1 MTLMYGP
8 VSTYRRLS
16 AWAAA
21 ALLACAALQA
31 ENTTGEPGPIGPGEP
46 MEPLIRLCIGDSAA
60 ISLTQFL
67 SGTAPE
73 PRSGKEMSFEDTC
86 TVQLGYSK
94 FSITGIYGTDV
105 VMTAHIAASV
115 TIKKQNNG
123 IFEDFEKFSVR
134 LVPAPD
140 GSYVF
145 AGNQADSFLAYPGLY
160 RIEYNGFKA
169 ATDHWVGDYPE
180 ISVDPLPLD
189 SAIIAPMV
197 PANSEA
203 FPAHSTVYMSVKCA
217 AADPDELIH
226 RAMSP
231 EIVESAF
238 GTGSAMGTYG
248 VSSSG
253 AATYSMSV
261 DAPKHKFNPNIG
273 ISYNSQLNG
282 YGLVGYG
289 TNITGISSITRT
301 GKNHFYDDDYR
312 GITYTDSD
320 NYLLDGKRL
329 IPTGAEYDNEVVYSI
344 EGNPY
349 PVVVRYGSGNA
360 AWFALLD
367 SNGEYYEY
375 GNSESSRNLVDGSFI
390 SEWHVRYAKDSNGNY
405 AVYEYETDSLTVYPK
420 TIRYGM
426 HDAVAID
433 QTSSISFEYRPLGG
447 NARPFM
453 IKNRKGSI
461 NRCLKSITT
470 ATQGYTY
477 RKYVFDYDGTSDQS
491 GIKYTRLTS
500 VTVQNGDGESLSP
513 VRLAWNHLPGT
524 DLKTNRLRGEIENTD
539 PYAKEESV
547 MFLSSDLNSDGISDI
562 VKIAFVSG
570 NKYGNVYVATYVY
583 VSLSEKNSNGTI
595 SYGTPVRYLVP
606 SAIDIK
612 NFSSSTSGSPAIVD
626 IDGDGYNDLIFP
638 YNSASGN
645 KFENSYCI
653 IYGKDIAA
661 RRVPEL
667 TAVTIPLKSKND
679 KSLYSVFDV
688 DGDGKEEILCIDQ
701 TNENGYYSGGI
712 VEHSNM
718 LQAKAGLFKFKLPYK
733 PKSLFSGDYNNDG
746 LIDLIFFYDG
756 GYTIYYNNG
765 GNNTSSLF
773 SESNHFSVNEI
784 GYKIYMSQGDF
795 DGDGLIDFVYV
806 NHSKFRIARN
816 NGDGTFTINTCPDL
830 AFLDL
835 ENDPD
840 HPRYNII
847 VCDINHDGCSDV
859 LLTNTKSAHTLTD
872 SYGYEQIIH
881 LEKCTNWLY
890 SDGTNLRLF
899 AKNSKC
905 DFKPVFNNHIFTGD
919 FDGDGMYEVANYG
932 GRIDPAANGKNDNNF
947 YVYRTSYRGYDEGRL
962 RYVSDGNGNSVRF
975 SYAPLSSPSVYK
987 EKEKSKYPVITY
999 SFPISVV
1006 SGSQSNESIKYYYE
1020 NLRYHADGRGSLG
1033 FSLIGSENLTTG
1045 IKQATEIT
1053 RWDGTLYIPVETV
1066 SRIIVGTDTAT
1077 TVATSKIEHLKN
1089 NYFCYTAGEVATDMD
1104 GNKTKTEYTYDIER
1118 GMPSTSKTTYGD
1130 GGDMYRM
1137 THYFGYTYT
1146 GRKYVPMLVD
1156 TEQKHKD
1163 DPVCHRNRV
1172 LLLYDENGNVTQ
1184 RTDYYDTDMALVT
1197 DFTYDFAGNVLS
1209 KAVTGRGVTP
1219 VTKHFEYDGSARFV
1233 TRTYSSPATAEI
1245 VSEYDRWGN
1254 LLAQT
1259 DATVLDNRLTRSIT
1273 YDGWG
1278 RKLTETAPDGTSTAY
1293 EYGHGA
1299 TDKYRTYVKSTA
1311 PDGSVS
1317 IKWFDNLGR
1326 ERLVKS
1332 TGIGGVDIATF
1343 TRYDS
1348 RGMADRVES
1357 FNGRLRLT
1365 TSHTYDRRGRVL
1377 TTSTSRGSFTSYTYG
1392 NRTVVTNKDGRVY
1405 TAHTDAWG
1413 NTVSATDPAS
1423 SVEYRYSSNGKPSS
1437 ITADGATVT
1446 IEYDIAG
1453 NRTRLSDPDAGTN
1466 TYSYAADGTPL
1477 SHTDGRGVTTE
1488 YTFDNLGRPV
1498 KVKTGSR
1505 VVTNTYGTGG
1515 YAAQRLTRRACGG
1528 NTVDYQYDRYGRVT
1542 KESRNIAGKG
1552 VFEYAF
1558 EYNSKGQ
1565 LAGTVYPGG
1574 LEVTYGYDE
1583 NGHRTSVH
1591 ADGRPVWQFGG
1602 NDGRTSYGT
1611 TLGSLRRTHRLDRHG
1626 YTSFIGMKKTG
1637 HTGPAYADS
1646 VLLAYDAPTGN
1657 LLSRQI
1663 NGTGRDYAYDDMD
1676 RLLSVAG
1683 DEGTILEIEYGP
1695 GGNILGKSDVG
1706 DYGYES
1712 SRPHAVTAIDNA
1724 AETVPSALQAVQYG
1738 DLGKVSLVSEGDMS
1752 MTFDYGPDG
1761 ERWHS
1766 VLTRDGSVVRETVY
1780 AGSYERVT
1788 ENGITN
1794 EFYYL
1799 DNGLLVVRRDG
1810 GAFVPYAMF
1819 ADQQGS
1825 ILSVVAAD
1833 GSRVFAAAY
1842 DEWGQQRVTLN
1853 AIGFSRGYTAHEMM
1867 PQFGI
1872 INMNGRLYD
1881 PMLARFFSPDNYV
1894 QQPTNSQNFN
1904 RYSYCLNNPLKY
1916 TDPSGEFLAELFAS
1930 AFISAVRSMMGAA
1943 QAGTNIWR
1951 AGAIGA
1957 LSSFATF
1964 GIGSAFKEVASVGHE
1979 LLRAGAHG
1987 INGGVTTMLN
1997 GGNFGSGLVA
2007 GVVSSATGSFAQYQT
2022 GNKGLMV
2029 LCSAAAGGI
2038 ASWATGG
2045 DFVAGAL
2052 QGLQTALLN
2061 HAMHEKGAKIEYTV
2075 KDGEIYAMMP
2085 EFICTPDPPSTLTLT
2100 GDALGVFGLGN
2111 TALNSLG
2118 KSLKYNAGNSTYGS
2132 NGKFYFHN
2140 KTERGFYGNQHVQ
2153 TTRLTDVGAKITK
2166 GTGYIGAAIN
2176 VKEFGTSFY
2185 SDIQTLHEHG
2195 QTNWYNTAH
2204 AAGEIAGG
2212 WAGGQAGLWA
2222 GAKVGTAIGGWFG
2235 PGGAVVGA
2243 IIGGAIGGFCG
2254 AYFGESVAGQA
2265 VNYAYE

>member
-1 MTLMYGP
+1 MYGP

-21 ALLACAALQA
+21 LLACAALHA
-31 ENTTGEPGPIGPGEP
+31 GNTTGEPGPIGPGEP

-60 ISLTQFL
+60 ISLMQFL

-73 PRSGKEMSFEDTC
+73 SRSGKDIYVEDTC
-86 TVQLGYSK
+86 TVQLGYNK
-94 FSITGIYGTDV
+94 FSITGVYGTDV
-105 VMTAHIAASV
+105 AMTAHIAASV

-169 ATDHWVGDYPE
+169 DPDHWVGDYPE

-433 QTSSISFEYRPLGG
+433 RTSSISFEYRPLGG

-461 NRCLKSITT
+461 NRCLKCITT

-524 DLKTNRLRGEIENTD
+524 DLKRALLTQSISSNDDSSISPKGVPQFLTADINR
-539 PYAKEESV
+539 
-547 MFLSSDLNSDGISDI
+547 DGISDI
-562 VKIAFVSG
+562 IKIISG
-570 NKYGNVYVATYVY
+570 
-583 VSLSEKNSNGTI
+583 EDNS
-595 SYGTPVRYLVP
+595 SYGTNPFLYIYLSKRDNSNSITYLP
-606 SAIDIK
+606 PIKYSLPKDIAILK
-612 NFSSSTSGSPAIVD
+612 STFQIPAIIDFDGDGYFDFIFSYYSSNFPKKEQHLIILGKDIVNGEKKFNTYETTLRSTHEKAIFSIAD
-626 IDGDGYNDLIFP
+626 IDGDGKDEFIYFDATYVWGGYYGGILEYN
-638 YNSASGN
+638 
-645 KFENSYCI
+645 ENSEV
-653 IYGKDIAA
+653 DI
-661 RRVPEL
+661 
-667 TAVTIPLKSKND
+667 
-679 KSLYSVFDV
+679 
-688 DGDGKEEILCIDQ
+688 KED
-701 TNENGYYSGGI
+701 
-712 VEHSNM
+712 
-718 LQAKAGLFKFKLPYK
+718 LFYFGLPYP
-733 PKSLFSGDYNNDG
+733 PKNMFMSDYNNDG
-746 LIDLIFFYDG
+746 LVDLIFLHDY
-756 GYTIYYNNG
+756 GYTIFFNNG
-765 GNNTSSLF
+765 GCDKSNIFTYDNRYEGNSLKYNNCL
-773 SESNHFSVNEI
+773 
-784 GYKIYMSQGDF
+784 SQGDF
-795 DGDGLIDFVYV
+795 DGDGMIDFVYYD
-806 NHSKFRIARN
+806 NFEWNLTIAKN
-816 NGDGTFTINTCPDL
+816 NGDGTFTLKPSEYIGMSIS
-830 AFLDL
+830 
-835 ENDPD
+835 NDY
-840 HPRYNII
+840 RYSTII
-847 VCDINHDGCSDV
+847 VADFDHDGCSDV
-859 LLTNTKSAHTLTD
+859 ILASR
-872 SYGYEQIIH
+872 EQKIDPKTVEI
-881 LEKCTNWLY
+881 KWFC
-890 SDGTNLRLF
+890 SDGNKLNLISGYSWSNTDENMRVR
-899 AKNSKC
+899 NT
-905 DFKPVFNNHIFTGD
+905 IFSGD
-919 FDGDGMYEVANYG
+919 FDGDGMDEIANFGYPLNTNTCYPEG
-932 GRIDPAANGKNDNNF
+932 I
-947 YVYRTSYRGYDEGRL
+947 YVYRTSHNSYATGNISSI
-962 RYVSDGNGNSVRF
+962 SDGTGRSIAFKYSSLSDPKAYKITKQCTYPIKSTSMPVSIVARFYENSGQD
-975 SYAPLSSPSVYK
+975 
-987 EKEKSKYPVITY
+987 EPVIT
-999 SFPISVV
+999 
-1006 SGSQSNESIKYYYE
+1006 NYYYE

-1033 FSLIGSENLTTG
+1033 FSLVERENLTTG
-1045 IKQATEIT
+1045 IKQITEIT
-1053 RWDGTLYIPVETV
+1053 KWDESHYVPLETV
-1066 SRIIVGTDTAT
+1066 SRTIVGTDTAT

-1089 NYFCYTAGEVATDMD
+1089 NYFCYTAGEVATDME

-1172 LLLYDENGNVTQ
+1172 LLLYDDNGNVTQ

-1259 DATVLDNRLTRSIT
+1259 DATVPDNRLTRSIT

-1299 TDKYRTYVKSTA
+1299 IDKYRTYVKSTA

-1413 NTVSATDPAS
+1413 NTVSTTDPAS

-1477 SHTDGRGVTTE
+1477 SHTDSRGVTTE

-1528 NTVDYQYDRYGRVT
+1528 NTVDYQYDRYGRVI
-1542 KESRNIAGKG
+1542 KESRNVAGKG

-1558 EYNSKGQ
+1558 KYNSKGQ

-1766 VLTRDGSVVRETVY
+1766 ALTRDGSVVRETIY

-1853 AIGFSRGYTAHEMM
+1853 AIGFGRGYTAHEMM

-1881 PMLARFFSPDNYV
+1881 PLLARFFSPDNYV

-1916 TDPSGEFLAELFAS
+1916 TDPSGELFGLDDLL
-1930 AFISAVRSMMGAA
+1930 V
-1943 QAGTNIWR
+1943 
-1951 AGAIGA
+1951 
-1957 LSSFATF
+1957 F
-1964 GIGSAFKEVASVGHE
+1964 GIGSALGYVSNGITTGNWGMKSVKTGLMSGLSAWLGFNGIGFAGSKQPWNSFVKDMAINTLANTFLPSLNLPGTTFFNVGISPMVGMGEHGLTFGLNAS
-1979 LLRAGAHG
+1979 LFL
-1987 INGGVTTMLN
+1987 
-1997 GGNFGSGLVA
+1997 NFGDNWRTSISFGA
-2007 GVVSSATGSFAQYQT
+2007 TNRYMGWNATMSYNDWGVGYGCTNYNSYTTSNGNIIGAQNVGT
-2022 GNKGLMV
+2022 
-2029 LCSAAAGGI
+2029 I
-2038 ASWATGG
+2038 
-2045 DFVAGAL
+2045 
-2052 QGLQTALLN
+2052 TALLEN
-2061 HAMHEKGAKIEYTV
+2061 VSIRLSNDCLGDRQDRWRSNAVEISIKNFVIGTSITTNNGKEESISKNGCEDRARYTY
-2075 KDGEIYAMMP
+2075 D
-2085 EFICTPDPPSTLTLT
+2085 
-2100 GDALGVFGLGN
+2100 
-2111 TALNSLG
+2111 
-2118 KSLKYNAGNSTYGS
+2118 GNSKIIDFIASEHKGERYQGIWKE
-2132 NGKFYFHN
+2132 GKAYSAPFWI
-2140 KTERGFYGNQHVQ
+2140 GFKRGNQVYRYGYSHPQVQ
-2153 TTRLTDVGAKITK
+2153 DKTQNLIHRTLAPTPLFKNYNSFNYGAFI
-2166 GTGYIGAAIN
+2166 YSGAN
-2176 VKEFGTSFY
+2176 SPY
-2185 SDIQTLHEHG
+2185 S
-2195 QTNWYNTAH
+2195 
-2204 AAGEIAGG
+2204 
-2212 WAGGQAGLWA
+2212 LW
-2222 GAKVGTAIGGWFG
+2222 
-2235 PGGAVVGA
+2235 
-2243 IIGGAIGGFCG
+2243 
-2254 AYFGESVAGQA
+2254 
-2265 VNYAYE
+2265 